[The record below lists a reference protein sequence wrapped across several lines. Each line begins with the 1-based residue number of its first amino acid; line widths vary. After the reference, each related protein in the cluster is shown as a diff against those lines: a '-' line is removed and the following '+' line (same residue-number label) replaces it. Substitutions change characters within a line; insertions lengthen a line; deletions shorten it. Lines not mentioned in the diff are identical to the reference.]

1 MKGVVHSREVYKDAN
16 CKETLVAESVVHV
29 LGEMCSSLF
38 APVIYCRYSLI
49 LLACFCMLWSLFV
62 LVCVCVCVCVCVTTL
77 IDRGGGGRYLKNT
90 I

>member
-16 CKETLVAESVVHV
+16 CVENLAAESGV

-38 APVIYCRYSLI
+38 VVVTSYPI
-49 LLACFCMLWSLFV
+49 
-62 LVCVCVCVCVCVTTL
+62 CVCVRVCVYVCTCMCVCAL
-77 IDRGGGGRYLKNT
+77 IDPGRGVGV